1 MPESGMEPAQIT
13 TSTTNKDGFIVS
25 KTQMIGHMKTWN
37 VDMLMAQQSRIPIAR
52 SLANFSTVNC

>member
-13 TSTTNKDGFIVS
+13 TTSTTNFIVS